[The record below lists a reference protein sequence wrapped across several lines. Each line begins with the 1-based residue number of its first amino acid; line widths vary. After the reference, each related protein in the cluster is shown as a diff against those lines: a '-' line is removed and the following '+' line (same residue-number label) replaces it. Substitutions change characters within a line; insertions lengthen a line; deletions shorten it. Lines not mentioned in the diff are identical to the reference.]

1 MGVQVVTIAMTT
13 GARAEQVGRL
23 VAERLGFQYI
33 NDEIIDRA
41 AEHAGV
47 SRQDVAQ
54 VEHSPSLISRIITAI
69 GSAPFTEP
77 GAGLLA
83 TGEIDASP
91 SYRRL
96 IQAVIREVAAQGNT
110 VILAHG
116 ASILLAGTPG
126 LLRVLVTASPA
137 TRVHRLVAE
146 SGQDERQATREIQR
160 TDRERRAFFKRF
172 FNLDEELPTHYDF
185 VVNTDVLSPEA
196 AARVIAHAA
205 ANPQ

>member
-1 MGVQVVTIAMTT
+1 MALRVVTIAMTT

-23 VAERLGFQYI
+23 VADQLGFRYV

-47 SRQDVAQ
+47 SRREVAE
-54 VEHSPSLISRIITAI
+54 VERSPSLISRIMTAM
-69 GSAPFTEP
+69 GSGPLIEH
-77 GAGLLA
+77 GGLLA
-83 TGEIDASP
+83 ADEIDASP

-96 IQAVIREVAAQGNT
+96 IQEVIREVAAQGNV

-116 ASILLAGTPG
+116 ASILLAGAPG

-137 TRVHRLVAE
+137 TRAGRPVAE
-146 SGQDERQATREIQR
+146 SGQDERQAAREIQR
-160 TDRERRAFFKRF
+160 TDRERRGFFKRF
-172 FNLDEELPTHYDF
+172 YNLDEELPTHYDV

-196 AARVIAHAA
+196 VARVIAHAA
-205 ANPQ
+205 ANP

>member
-1 MGVQVVTIAMTT
+1 MALRVVTIAMTT

-23 VAERLGFQYI
+23 VADQLGFRYV

-47 SRQDVAQ
+47 SRREVAE
-54 VEHSPSLISRIITAI
+54 VERSPSLISRIMTAI
-69 GSAPFTEP
+69 GSGPLIEH

-83 TGEIDASP
+83 AEEIDASP

-96 IQAVIREVAAQGNT
+96 IQEVIREVAAQGNV

-116 ASILLAGTPG
+116 ASILLAGAPG

-137 TRVHRLVAE
+137 TRAGRLVAE
-146 SGQDERQATREIQR
+146 SGQDERQAAREIQR
-160 TDRERRAFFKRF
+160 TDRERRGFFKRF
-172 FNLDEELPTHYDF
+172 YNLDEELPTHYDV

-196 AARVIAHAA
+196 VARMIAYAAT
-205 ANPQ
+205 NP